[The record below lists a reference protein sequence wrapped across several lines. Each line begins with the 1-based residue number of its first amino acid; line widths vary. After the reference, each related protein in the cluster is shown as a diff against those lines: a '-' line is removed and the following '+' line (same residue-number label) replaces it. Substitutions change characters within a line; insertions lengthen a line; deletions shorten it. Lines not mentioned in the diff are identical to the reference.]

1 MGSPLNAFGEIVA
14 SPSAKT
20 YILWSGALA
29 AVLLVAGMALIT
41 AGWMRARRRLAETLR
56 EREDLANSS
65 LVIEEERRMLELIA
79 KGAPLH
85 EVLDTLTNAIE
96 RISPGSI
103 CSVMLLDEEQHRY
116 LSLVSGPSLPPGY
129 AQALHNL
136 EIGPEVGACG
146 TAACLNQTV
155 VIEDVATDP
164 KFAVA
169 RDFILSQGLRSC
181 WSQPVRDSRN
191 KVLGTFAMYHR
202 YVASPRQQELR
213 IVRAAAQLT
222 GNAIER
228 LRAEKA
234 LSEAAQRLNLAERV
248 AHFGVWEADYSTGMM
263 TISPGMA
270 VMMECQPDRLRL
282 TLGEFEL
289 AVHPDDLGALRA
301 ALDPVRAG
309 AGTFQSEFRLVLR
322 NGTVRWMRSQWRYDL
337 SATPPVRATGAM
349 IDITQERKMLA
360 DSQQARSAAEAAA
373 RAARQAERL
382 EQDRKIIL
390 EMVAKD
396 QPLDEIAGAMAHA
409 IASHIP
415 DTLCVI
421 RIELNGA
428 DPICVYSGPAE
439 ALAGVLDRLPAASI
453 RPSLQAMPLQ
463 NLSACAE
470 WLAWI
475 GSGDELP
482 YRSYRAVPIV
492 RNAQLKGMMLSFST
506 ADAAA
511 CDIDV
516 NLLESWGQF
525 ASLAIDRRGLYE
537 QLSFRARYDSLTT
550 LLNRASLYERVDAL
564 LRSAEPG
571 FASTAVIYVD
581 LDHFKPIN
589 DKHGHGAG
597 DKVLQDVGRRIL
609 ENIRRT
615 DFAARIGGDEFVVVL
630 PGVEDPREASRLA
643 SLLVSAI
650 EEPISFN
657 GRDLRVGAS
666 FGISIHPEDGP
677 NTDALLTKADE
688 AMYRLKM
695 RRRSLRERKVEEDL
709 ATLSP
714 AKLLSA

>member
-1 MGSPLNAFGEIVA
+1 MGSPLHAFGEVA
-14 SPSAKT
+14 AGAAAT
-20 YILWSGALA
+20 ANVLWFGVLALVLLA
-29 AVLLVAGMALIT
+29 AGVVHTT

-79 KGAPLH
+79 NGAPLR
-85 EVLDTLTNAIE
+85 EVLDTLTKAIE
-96 RISPGSI
+96 RISAGAI
-103 CSVMLLDEEQHRY
+103 CSIMLLDEEQHRY
-116 LSLVSGPSLPPGY
+116 LSLVSGPSLPPVY
-129 AQALHNL
+129 QQALRNNL

-146 TAACLNQTV
+146 TAAFCNQTV
-155 VIEDVATDP
+155 IIEDVATDP
-164 KFAVA
+164 KFAPA

-202 YVASPRQQELR
+202 YVASPRPQELR

-228 LRAEKA
+228 MRAEKA

-248 AHFGVWEADYSTGMM
+248 AHFGVWEADYTSGMM
-263 TISPGMA
+263 TISTGMA

-282 TLGEFEL
+282 TLGEFEM
-289 AVHPDDLGALRA
+289 AVHPDDREALRK
-301 ALDPVRAG
+301 ALDPTAAG
-309 AGTFQSEFRLVLR
+309 EGTFQSEFRLVLR

-337 SATPPVRATGAM
+337 SVSPPVRATGAM
-349 IDITQERKMLA
+349 IDITQERRMLA
-360 DSQQARSAAEAAA
+360 DSQQARNVAEAAA

-382 EQDRKIIL
+382 EQDRKTIL

-396 QPLDEIAGAMAHA
+396 QPLDDIAAAMAGA
-409 IASHIP
+409 IASHLP
-415 DTLCVI
+415 DTLCAI
-421 RIELNGA
+421 RMELNGA
-428 DPICVYSGPAE
+428 APISVYSGPHE
-439 ALAGVLDRLPAASI
+439 ALAGILDCIPAASI
-453 RPSLQAMPLQ
+453 RPSLRGMPLR
-463 NLSACAE
+463 NLSTCEE
-470 WLAWI
+470 WLARI
-475 GSGDELP
+475 DSSEDLP
-482 YRSYRAVPIV
+482 YRSYRAVPIM
-492 RNAQLKGMMLSFST
+492 RNAQVKGMLVSFCA
-506 ADAAA
+506 ADAGS
-511 CDIDV
+511 CEVDG

-525 ASLAIDRRGLYE
+525 ASLAIDRRGLYD
-537 QLSFRARYDSLTT
+537 QLSFRAQYDSLTT

-571 FASTAVIYVD
+571 FGATAVIYID

-589 DKHGHGAG
+589 DKYGHGAG
-597 DKVLQDVGRRIL
+597 DKVLQDVARRIQ

-630 PGVEDPREASRLA
+630 PGVDDAREATRIA

-650 EEPISFN
+650 EEPVSFN

-666 FGISIHPEDGP
+666 YGVSIHPEDGP

-695 RRRSLRERKVEEDL
+695 RRRSLRERKTEEV
-709 ATLSP
+709 TLSP

>member
-1 MGSPLNAFGEIVA
+1 MGLRLPAFGEIVT
-14 SPSAKT
+14 SPGT
-20 YILWSGALA
+20 LWCGVLA
-29 AVLLVAGMALIT
+29 VMLLVAGVALTT

-79 KGAPLH
+79 NGAPLH

-96 RISPGSI
+96 RISAGSI
-103 CSVMLLDEEQHRY
+103 CSIMLLDEEQRRY
-116 LSLVSGPSLPPGY
+116 LSLVSGPSLPPVY
-129 AQALHNL
+129 QQALRDNL

-146 TAACLNQTV
+146 SAAFLNQTV
-155 VIEDVATDP
+155 IIEDVATDP
-164 KFAVA
+164 KFAAA

-202 YVASPRQQELR
+202 YVASPRPQELR

-228 LRAEKA
+228 MRAEKA
-234 LSEAAQRLNLAERV
+234 LSKAAQRLNLAERV
-248 AHFGVWEADYSTGMM
+248 AHFGVWEADFSTGMM
-263 TISPGMA
+263 TISTGMA

-289 AVHPDDLGALRA
+289 AVHPDDRGTLRS
-301 ALDPVRAG
+301 ALDPARAG
-309 AGTFQSEFRLVLR
+309 EGTFQSEFRLVLR

-337 SATPPVRATGAM
+337 SVSPPLRATGAM
-349 IDITQERKMLA
+349 IDITQERRMLA

-382 EQDRKIIL
+382 EQDRKTIL
-390 EMVAKD
+390 EMVARD
-396 QPLDEIAGAMAHA
+396 QPLDEIARTMAHA
-409 IASHIP
+409 IVSHLP
-415 DTLCVI
+415 DTLCAI
-421 RIELNGA
+421 RIELNGTA
-428 DPICVYSGPAE
+428 PISVYSGPDE
-439 ALAGVLDRLPAASI
+439 GLTSVLDRLEAASI
-453 RPSLQAMPLQ
+453 RPSLRGMPLR
-463 NLSACAE
+463 NLSTCPE

-475 GSGDELP
+475 DSSEDVP

-492 RNAQLKGMMLSFST
+492 RNAQVKGIMVSFCM
-506 ADAAA
+506 ADAGTSGT
-511 CDIDV
+511 DGS
-516 NLLESWGQF
+516 LLESWGQF
-525 ASLAIDRRGLYE
+525 ASLAIDRRGLYD
-537 QLSFRARYDSLTT
+537 QLSFRAQYDSLTT

-564 LRSAEPG
+564 LLRAEPG
-571 FASTAVIYVD
+571 LASTAVIYID

-597 DKVLQDVGRRIL
+597 DKVLQDVARRIQ

-630 PGVEDPREASRLA
+630 PGVSDAREASRIA

-650 EEPISFN
+650 EDPIPFN

-666 FGISIHPEDGP
+666 FGVSVHPEDGP

-695 RRRSLRERKVEEDL
+695 RRRSLWERKAEENL
-709 ATLSP
+709 VTPSP
-714 AKLLSA
+714 ARLLSA